1 MKWTKSLLI
10 AISFKL
16 QASSLWRVACSL
28 QLLVWFIIN
37 TTLAIAQENI
47 PIGTWRVHLSFNSI
61 DHIAAGDNAI
71 FAASNNGVL
80 KYDLEDGSFT
90 TYSTMNTLSATG
102 ISALAYDE
110 TRKQLIIGYENGNL
124 DLIGANSSI
133 NFTRLVSPPDISV
146 SPQINHI
153 LVKGSVAYFST
164 NYGIVVYDITRNE
177 VRESWRNLGN
187 AGQLLAISNTVIKND
202 SIYAASAKGVLVG
215 KLTDNLLDFT
225 KWKHY
230 ETGDLNASVKAVAFV
245 KDKIFAAI
253 NSRGVYQLT
262 ESGWAKNAAFPLAA
276 QYKFLRGDDDVLLL
290 GGDQRVWQTTDLVE
304 LSEITDP
311 IITNCNDAL
320 SRNNQLWLADE
331 ETGLLSNQGGV
342 WNTYPANG
350 PASSYVFQSTF
361 INNTIVTTH
370 GGFTS
375 TFQQGDGLKT
385 ISRFDRGLWYSV
397 PTQLGYLTDVEE
409 GKQQSL
415 YLASFGEGLERLN
428 ADGTST
434 VFNSSLQYVTDLEN
448 TSAGLWVANYGSIN
462 SHQLLKPDDTWQLF
476 SHPSA
481 AYTFKMAV
489 DLSGN
494 VWSLLAK
501 NYGGGVFIMKRDG
514 TAFRYLNDQPN
525 GGGLLPSEEVL
536 SIAVDN
542 DDYVWIGTAKG
553 VCYYTYSGEDAI
565 RPIVDG
571 RYLLT
576 EERVTALAVD
586 GGNRKW
592 MGTERG
598 IWLFDDNGETTVYN
612 FTIENSPLPSNVITD
627 VEIDGT
633 TGEVF
638 ISTDKGLVSFRA
650 DATKEENA
658 FSELK
663 IFPNPVTEN
672 FTGLVGISGLYANA
686 VVKITDTSG
695 KLVNQIQAN
704 GGTAS
709 WNVTDY
715 QGKRVNTGVYLVIA
729 SAQDGSESVAGKIVV
744 ID

>member
-1 MKWTKSLLI
+1 MKCTKIFLRATSR
-10 AISFKL
+10 KL
-16 QASSLWRVACSL
+16 QASSLWLVACGL
-28 QLLVWFIIN
+28 QLVGWLVISTIPCV
-37 TTLAIAQENI
+37 AQENI
-47 PIGTWRVHLSFNSI
+47 PIGTWRVHLSFKAI
-61 DHIAAGDNAI
+61 HHVAAGSAAI
-71 FAASNNGVL
+71 FAASDNGVL
-80 KYDLEDGSFT
+80 QYDLEDGSFT
-90 TYSTMNTLSATG
+90 TYSTLNALSATG
-102 ISALAYDE
+102 ISALAYDGSG
-110 TRKQLIIGYENGNL
+110 KQLIVGYENGNL
-124 DLIGANSSI
+124 DLIGENSAI
-133 NFTRLVSPPDISV
+133 NFTRLVSPPDIST

-164 NYGIVVYDITRNE
+164 NYGIVMYDLTRNE

-202 SIYAASAKGVLVG
+202 SIYAASATGVLVG

-225 KWKHY
+225 KWKRY
-230 ETGDLNASVKAVAFV
+230 ETGDFSALVKAVALV
-245 KDKIFAAI
+245 KDKVFAAI
-253 NSRGVYQLT
+253 NNKGIYQFT
-262 ESGWAKNAAFPLAA
+262 GAGWVKNAALPIVN
-276 QYKFLRGDDDVLLL
+276 QYKFLRGEDDILLF
-290 GGDQRVWQTTDLVE
+290 GGDQRVWQSTDLHTVT
-304 LSEITDP
+304 EITDP
-311 IITNCNDAL
+311 VITNSNDAL
-320 SRNNQLWLADE
+320 SINNTIWLADE
-331 ETGLLSNQGGV
+331 ATGLLSNQSGV
-342 WNTYPANG
+342 WKNYTANG
-350 PASSYVFQSTF
+350 PASSYVFKAKF
-361 INNTIVTTH
+361 VNNTIITTH

-375 TFQQGDGLKT
+375 TFQQGNNVKT
-385 ISRFDRGLWYSV
+385 ISKFDRGVWSTT
-397 PTQLGYLTDVEE
+397 PTQLGYLSDVEARN
-409 GKQQSL
+409 QQSI
-415 YLASFGEGLERLN
+415 YVASFGEGLERLN
-428 ADGTST
+428 GDGTST
-434 VFNSSLQYVTDLEN
+434 VFNSSLQYVTDVEN

-462 SHQLLKPDDTWQLF
+462 THQLLKPDDTWQAF

-489 DLSGN
+489 DQGGN

-501 NYGGGVFIMKRDG
+501 NFGGGVFIMKKDG
-514 TAFRYLNDQPN
+514 TALRYLTDQPN

-553 VCYYTYSGEDAI
+553 VCYYTFSGEDAI

-571 RYLLT
+571 RYLLA
-576 EERVTALAVD
+576 EERVTAIAVD

-598 IWLFDDNGETTVYN
+598 LWLFDNNGETTVYN
-612 FTIENSPLPSNVITD
+612 FTTENSPIPSNFITD
-627 VEIDGT
+627 VEINET

-686 VVKITDTSG
+686 IVKITDTSG
-695 KLVNQIQAN
+695 KLVNEMQAN